1 MPPLVLS
8 GENRRANETA
18 VEKEYDGT
26 EITIKE
32 M

>member
-8 GENRRANETA
+8 NENRRANETA
-18 VEKEYDGT
+18 AEKEYDGT
-26 EITIKE
+26 GIPIKE